1 MLMLGL
7 VRKLREQDTEIRR
20 GLWPRR
26 AVGHL
31 RGNTLGI
38 IGLGRIGKAVAQRA
52 IPFGLQVIATDIA
65 PDEAF
70 AKQYG
75 ITFVPLEELLQTADI
90 ITLHVPKTP
99 LTRNLI
105 HRDTLA
111 LMKPTAYL
119 INTSRGGVVK
129 ESDLYEALTTRRI
142 AGAGL
147 DVYESEPPGDNPLF
161 QLDNI
166 LVTAH
171 TAGVDQRSR
180 QEMARVP
187 AQAIVQLLA
196 GQWPAQWIVNP
207 QVRDKFF
214 SRH

>member
-1 MLMLGL
+1 
-7 VRKLREQDTEIRR
+7 
-20 GLWPRR
+20 
-26 AVGHL
+26 
-31 RGNTLGI
+31 
-38 IGLGRIGKAVAQRA
+38 
-52 IPFGLQVIATDIA
+52 
-65 PDEAF
+65 
-70 AKQYG
+70 
-75 ITFVPLEELLQTADI
+75 LEELLQTADI